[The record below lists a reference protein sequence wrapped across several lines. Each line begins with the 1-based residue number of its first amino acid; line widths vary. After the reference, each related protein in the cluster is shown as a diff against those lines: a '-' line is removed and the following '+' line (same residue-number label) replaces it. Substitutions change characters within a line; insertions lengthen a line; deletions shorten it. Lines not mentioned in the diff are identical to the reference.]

1 MDAAQWD
8 TQLNDAS
15 DVGGHFTRDE
25 HYVMVEVNATDN
37 TILKQHKLVRED
49 SAICYFATVSPDA
62 QYFYSAC
69 GMEHERTRGANME
82 HYRRGIYSISQF
94 HVSDTYNA
102 TYETDTSSDGI
113 VDLKRTTVDGVRNLK
128 MEPESITMDGPGGI
142 RYVDIDS
149 THHSIL
155 HLNRQTKST
164 LVGANLVNMGR
175 RDYHADNQDEVHEFS
190 SNIVIGTD
198 SGNIRGGLQRSIII
212 GNAIANINPNVVHEY
227 DDHELHEC
235 MDTDG
240 DLTDQLGNSC
250 EDYNVSMCGQYDD
263 DEYEYEYNWRI
274 QNFQSGR
281 MCCVCGGGNE
291 ISDHRN
297 RRLTSFSPSS

>member
-1 MDAAQWD
+1 MEKTTHEFERGVQKC
-8 TQLNDAS
+8 QLYYSFISLENNPS
-15 DVGGHFTRDE
+15 NTHSNINTR
-25 HYVMVEVNATDN
+25 N
-37 TILKQHKLVRED
+37 T
-49 SAICYFATVSPDA
+49 
-62 QYFYSAC
+62 
-69 GMEHERTRGANME
+69 GTRGADME

-94 HVSDTYNA
+94 HVSDTYDA

-198 SGNIRGGLQRSIII
+198 SGNVRIRLFL
-212 GNAIANINPNVVHEY
+212 NY
-227 DDHELHEC
+227 DRYSHF
-235 MDTDG
+235 
-240 DLTDQLGNSC
+240 
-250 EDYNVSMCGQYDD
+250 DYK
-263 DEYEYEYNWRI
+263 R
-274 QNFQSGR
+274 
-281 MCCVCGGGNE
+281 
-291 ISDHRN
+291 
-297 RRLTSFSPSS
+297 T